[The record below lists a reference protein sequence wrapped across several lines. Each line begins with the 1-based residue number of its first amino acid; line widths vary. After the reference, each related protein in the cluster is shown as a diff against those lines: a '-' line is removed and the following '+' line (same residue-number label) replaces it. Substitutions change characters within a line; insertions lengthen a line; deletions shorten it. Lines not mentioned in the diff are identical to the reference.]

1 MHDHD
6 EEGVQALK
14 LMLIRE
20 YDSIVPAVALLAGA
34 SRAQAQEALHTAIC
48 RALVGV
54 TRRPPG
60 NPVVAWRSYI
70 IRTAMNVLK
79 DEARDEAR
87 RRENENVLLFSEFSE
102 LSPGFRRLGRPP
114 RAQPPPLGI
123 YPQNFKRA
131 KLWRISNW
139 SRS

>member
-20 YDSIVPAVALLAGA
+20 YDSIVPAVALLVGA
-34 SRAQAQEALHTAIC
+34 SRTQAQEALHTAIC

-87 RRENENVLLFSEFSE
+87 RRENENVLLFSE
-102 LSPGFRRLGRPP
+102 LSPEFRRWGRPSS
-114 RAQPPPLGI
+114 AQPPPLGI

-131 KLWRISNW
+131 KLWKISNW

>member
-20 YDSIVPAVALLAGA
+20 FDSIVPAVALLAGA
-34 SRAQAQEALHTAIC
+34 SRTEAQEALHTAIC

-60 NPVVAWRSYI
+60 NPVVAWRPFI

-87 RRENENVLLFSEFSE
+87 RGENANVLLFSE
-102 LSPGFRRLGRPP
+102 LSPGFRCLGRPP

-123 YPQNFKRA
+123 FPRNFKRA
-131 KLWRISNW
+131 KLWKISNW